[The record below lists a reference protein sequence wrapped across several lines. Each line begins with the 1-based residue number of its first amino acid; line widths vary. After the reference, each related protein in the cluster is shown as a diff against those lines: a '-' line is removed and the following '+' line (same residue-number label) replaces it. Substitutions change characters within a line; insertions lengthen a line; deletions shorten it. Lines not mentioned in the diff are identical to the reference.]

1 MEKEYLRYKFK
12 EFDKVNALVIG
23 DVMIDSYFFGKVHR
37 ISPEAPVPVISV
49 EKKEHRLGGAAN
61 VALNLKSL
69 GANPIVCSIVGDDSN
84 GQLLLQLFEKENITT
99 QNIIREKSRI
109 TTVKTRMMG
118 NNTQL
123 LRVDE
128 EITTNINA
136 EIEEILISSIKKS
149 IDNQDIKV
157 IIFEDYDKGVITPNV
172 IKEIVD
178 YANAKGIPTTVDPK
192 KNNFLH
198 YKNVTLFKPNLKEL
212 KEGLKEDYLEL
223 KNIDT
228 YLKKLNDLLPHK
240 ISFVTLS
247 EHGVFIT
254 DFNEKHLIPAHLR
267 NIADVSGAGDS
278 VISVASLA
286 LAVGMSLKEI
296 AELANLAG
304 GLVCEKVGVVPIEK
318 NILLS
323 EAIEELAV

>member
-12 EFDKVNALVIG
+12 EFDTVNALVIG
-23 DVMIDSYFFGKVHR
+23 DVMIDSYFFGKVNR
-37 ISPEAPVPVISV
+37 ISPEAPVPIISV
-49 EKKEHRLGGAAN
+49 DKKEHRLGGAAN

-69 GANPIVCSIVGDDSN
+69 GANPVVCSVVGDDDN
-84 GQLLLQLFEKENITT
+84 ARVLIDLFEQQNINT
-99 QNIIREKSRI
+99 QNIIRDTQRVTI
-109 TTVKTRMMG
+109 VKTRMIG

-128 EITTNINA
+128 EMTGNIAPETQNRL
-136 EIEEILISSIKKS
+136 IEHIKQT
-149 IDNQDIKV
+149 IDRENIHV
-157 IIFEDYDKGVITPNV
+157 VIFEDYDKGVITPEL
-172 IKEIVD
+172 IKQVMA
-178 YANAKGIPTTVDPK
+178 YANQKNIPTTVDPK

-212 KEGLKEDYLEL
+212 REGLKLDALEINRIHEYLQQL
-223 KNIDT
+223 KE
-228 YLKKLNDLLPHK
+228 LLPHR

-254 DFNEKHLIPAHLR
+254 DFKEKHHIPAHLR

-286 LAVGMSLKEI
+286 LAVGMEMKEI
-296 AELANLAG
+296 AQLANLAG

-318 NILLS
+318 NTLLS
-323 EAIEELAV
+323 KAIEELAV

>member
-12 EFDKVNALVIG
+12 EFDQINALVIG
-23 DVMIDSYFFGKVHR
+23 DVMIDSYFFGKVNR
-37 ISPEAPVPVISV
+37 ISPEAPVPIISV
-49 EKKEHRLGGAAN
+49 NKKEHRLGGAAN

-69 GANPIVCSIVGDDSN
+69 GAKPIVCSVAGNDKN
-84 GQLLLQLFEKENITT
+84 AKLLSKLFKNENITT
-99 QNIIREKSRI
+99 NNILLDNSRV
-109 TTVKTRMMG
+109 TTVKTRMIG

-128 EITTNINA
+128 EITDNIN
-136 EIEEILISSIKKS
+136 EELENKLINSIKS
-149 IDNQDIKV
+149 TIDKQNISV
-157 IIFEDYDKGVITPNV
+157 IIFEDYDKGVITPNL
-172 IKEIVD
+172 ITEIVD
-178 YANAKGIPTTVDPK
+178 YANKKGIPTTVDPK
-192 KNNFLH
+192 KNNFLN

-212 KEGLKEDYLEL
+212 KEGLKEDFLDID
-223 KNIDT
+223 NIDY
-228 YLKKLNDLLPHK
+228 YLTKLNELIPHK

-254 DFNEKHLIPAHLR
+254 DFNEKHRISAHLR

-286 LAVGMSLKEI
+286 LAVGMNLKEI

-318 NILLS
+318 TILLN
-323 EAIEELAV
+323 EAIEVLAK

>member
-1 MEKEYLRYKFK
+1 MKKEYLRYKFK
-12 EFDKVNALVIG
+12 EFDRVKALVIG
-23 DVMIDSYFFGKVHR
+23 DVMIDSYFLGKVHR
-37 ISPEAPVPVISV
+37 ISPEAPVPIISV
-49 EKKEHRLGGAAN
+49 DKKEHRLGGAAN

-69 GANPIVCSIVGDDSN
+69 GATPIVCSVVGNDSN
-84 GQLLLQLFEKENITT
+84 AQLLMQLFEKESIATDNILLD
-99 QNIIREKSRI
+99 ESRV
-109 TTVKTRMMG
+109 TTVKTRMIG

-128 EITTNINA
+128 EITDNINTD
-136 EIEEILISSIKKS
+136 IEQKLIETIKNTIENS
-149 IDNQDIKV
+149 EIKV
-157 IIFEDYDKGVITPNV
+157 IIFEDYDKGVITPNL
-172 IKEIVD
+172 ITEIVD
-178 YANAKGIPTTVDPK
+178 FANKKGIPTTVDPK
-192 KNNFLH
+192 KNNFLN

-212 KEGLKEDYLEL
+212 KEGLKEDDLDI
-223 KNIDT
+223 KNIDD
-228 YLKKLNDLLPHK
+228 YLIKLNDLLPHN

-247 EHGVFIT
+247 EQGVFIT
-254 DFNEKHLIPAHLR
+254 DFNEKHHIPAHLR

-286 LAVGMSLKEI
+286 LAVDMSIKEI

-323 EAIEELAV
+323 EAIEKLAD